1 MKETEQLMKMAS
13 GINEK
18 KNVGI
23 NTYTTSRPQRNE
35 HVYVNEWRKIKL
47 TKDAIVNEIIVFM

>member
-18 KNVGI
+18 KMLASLTILIQQVGLKGM
-23 NTYTTSRPQRNE
+23 NM
-35 HVYVNEWRKIKL
+35 
-47 TKDAIVNEIIVFM
+47 FM